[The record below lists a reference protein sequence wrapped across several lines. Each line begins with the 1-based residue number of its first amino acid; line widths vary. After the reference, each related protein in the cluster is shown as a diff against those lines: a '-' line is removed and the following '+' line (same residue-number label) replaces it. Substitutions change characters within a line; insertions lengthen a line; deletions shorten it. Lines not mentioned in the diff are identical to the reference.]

1 MDQLKE
7 MGEFVRSASSTIE
20 APVVRR
26 LKEAFASTAQDQQS
40 RSRPAASAPRDGAS
54 SPAAPGSAVGGPA
67 QPGADARA
75 DGAPPVAGGNGAA
88 AGTVP
93 GSAPSAVSD
102 AATAAGAAAAPAVA
116 SPSQPGS
123 GCGRRRGPPA
133 AAGALDARIA
143 ARSDTR
149 GSPIRTED
157 SGPGRRSPAR
167 PRTAEDACHPRG
179 LQESGDRSGASLR
192 APARH
197 AWHPAPGTPEPP
209 GRPERSGCL
218 RGPAVHAA
226 APGTRRAPAGIS
238 PAVRPGR
245 ASVPAGRV
253 PVRGLVTTR
262 SARPRP
268 AWARLLRPGPRVP
281 FPASRV
287 VPASGP
293 TAPAAQGARVVPVPA
308 GADQEARVVQAA
320 RVVPV
325 RAGSPVHAPA
335 VPGRAR

>member
-54 SPAAPGSAVGGPA
+54 SPAAPGSAVRRASAARCWRARRWRPGGGRRQRRGGRNRGGFHAQRGLRRSEGGRCRGCARSGQPEPA
-67 QPGADARA
+67 R
-75 DGAPPVAGGNGAA
+75 
-88 AGTVP
+88 
-93 GSAPSAVSD
+93 
-102 AATAAGAAAAPAVA
+102 
-116 SPSQPGS
+116 S

-143 ARSDTR
+143 ARSGTR
-149 GSPIRTED
+149 GPPIRTED

-197 AWHPAPGTPEPP
+197 AWRTAPGTPEPP

-226 APGTRRAPAGIS
+226 APGTRCAPAGNS

-245 ASVPAGRV
+245 ATSR
-253 PVRGLVTTR
+253 R
-262 SARPRP
+262 
-268 AWARLLRPGPRVP
+268 
-281 FPASRV
+281 PASR
-287 VPASGP
+287 S
-293 TAPAAQGARVVPVPA
+293 AAW
-308 GADQEARVVQAA
+308 
-320 RVVPV
+320 
-325 RAGSPVHAPA
+325 
-335 VPGRAR
+335 